1 MKKIKHSKFKNTG
14 LIFELLVR
22 RIASDT
28 MNNRDSDAIKLV
40 KKYFMKGTT
49 IAEELKLY
57 QSIMEEKFKSEQ
69 SAKKFVS
76 VVLKTR
82 RSLNE
87 SALKREKYNLIRD
100 INRLYEM
107 AEFFNTRSDKYKTFA
122 TIYKLFEYSESDNP
136 AAFVRNHDTLIEH
149 VRTASKKVTDSNII
163 SEQDKDIR
171 ILTNKIL
178 VDKFNEKYESLNE
191 DQKALLREYVN
202 SVSNSPKLKKFIS
215 KHADIIYMD
224 IMEHCKT
231 ITDKVMKI
239 KLQEVANLLT
249 TLNNKPV
256 VGDNDVL
263 VMLRYYELRD
273 ELKGLK
279 NG

>member
-100 INRLYEM
+100 INCI
-107 AEFFNTRSDKYKTFA
+107 N
-122 TIYKLFEYSESDNP
+122 
-136 AAFVRNHDTLIEH
+136 
-149 VRTASKKVTDSNII
+149 NI
-163 SEQDKDIR
+163 
-171 ILTNKIL
+171 
-178 VDKFNEKYESLNE
+178 
-191 DQKALLREYVN
+191 
-202 SVSNSPKLKKFIS
+202 
-215 KHADIIYMD
+215 
-224 IMEHCKT
+224 
-231 ITDKVMKI
+231 
-239 KLQEVANLLT
+239 
-249 TLNNKPV
+249 
-256 VGDNDVL
+256 
-263 VMLRYYELRD
+263 
-273 ELKGLK
+273 
-279 NG
+279 

>member
-14 LIFELLVR
+14 LIFELLMR

-49 IAEELKLY
+49 ISEELKLY
-57 QSIMEEKFKSEQ
+57 QSIMEEKFKNEQ

-87 SALKREKYNLIRD
+87 SVLKREKYNLIRD
-100 INRLYEM
+100 INRLFEM
-107 AEFFNTRSDKYKTFA
+107 SEFFNTRSDKYKTFA
-122 TIYKLFEYSESDNP
+122 TIYKLFEYTESDNP

-149 VRTASKKVTDSNII
+149 VRTTNKKITDSNII

-202 SVSNSPKLKKFIS
+202 SVSNSPKLKKFMS

-224 IMEHCKT
+224 IIEHCKT

-249 TLNNKPV
+249 KFNNKPIV
-256 VGDNDVL
+256 KDNDVL

-273 ELKGLK
+273 ELKGLN

>member
-28 MNNRDSDAIKLV
+28 MNNRDTGAVKLV
-40 KKYFMKGTT
+40 KKYFIKGTA
-49 IAEELKLY
+49 ISEELKLY
-57 QSIMEEKFKSEQ
+57 QSIIEEKFRASE
-69 SAKKFVS
+69 SAEKFINAI
-76 VVLKTR
+76 LKNR
-82 RSLNE
+82 RSLSE
-87 SALKREKYNLIRD
+87 STLKREKYNLIRD

-107 AEFFNTRSDKYKTFA
+107 SEFFHTRSDNYKIFA
-122 TIYKLFEYSESDNP
+122 TIYKLFEYTESDNA
-136 AAFVRNHDTLIEH
+136 AAFVRNSEIVVEH
-149 VRTASKKVTDSNII
+149 ICTKRNKKENINVI

-178 VDKFNEKYESLNE
+178 VDKFNEKYDSLNE
-191 DQKALLREYVN
+191 DQKSLLREYVN
-202 SVSNSPKLKKFIS
+202 NVSNSPRLKKFIS
-215 KHADIIYMD
+215 KHSDKMYMD
-224 IMEHCKT
+224 IMEHSKT
-231 ITDKVMKI
+231 IDNKVMKI
-239 KLQEVANLLT
+239 KLQEVANLLNK
-249 TLNNKPV
+249 LNNKPII
-256 VGDNDVL
+256 GDNDVL